1 MTSSADRAADL
12 LTDGQERA
20 TLRLSTAGK
29 QRQERATMAISE
41 PARTKHVNRTAGH
54 EGAPTEHPVV
64 RAALRALN
72 LVAGTIVAL
81 VALVAVGAYAS
92 LQNCEGGETQGLCV
106 AHAGL
111 VPVLE
116 WPIFVVAVLAPF
128 LGGIAAFARRQPRWL
143 AVGTAV
149 AIAMF
154 GLMSIVSTGQ
164 TPYDWN

>member
-1 MTSSADRAADL
+1 
-12 LTDGQERA
+12 
-20 TLRLSTAGK
+20 
-29 QRQERATMAISE
+29 MAICE
-41 PARTKHVNRTAGH
+41 PARTPHVNRTARH

-72 LVAGTIVAL
+72 RVAGTIVAL
-81 VALVAVGAYAS
+81 VALVAVSAYAS
-92 LQNCEGGETQGLCV
+92 HQNCEGGETQGLCV

-143 AVGTAV
+143 AVGHGRHDRDFFFFFL
-149 AIAMF
+149 F

-164 TPYDWN
+164 TPYD